1 MIPPDLVNSLRIQQP
16 QTQAPNQQGT
26 PPVSQLTSI
35 LANPKVGEHITATV
49 QQLLPNGVYKATVG
63 NREIT
68 LALPFA
74 ARPGDSLELEV
85 VEHNGKMA
93 LALVSGKKD
102 GDGKGGQQGQSFS
115 TSFSQT
121 GKMISEIF
129 SQTQNQGTQQAGQS
143 QFLQQGGFNP
153 AVNQKMQGLLLNN
166 NQALSGNKI
175 PPDAAEL
182 AKNLQSAV
190 SKSGMFYES
199 HQAQW
204 VQGKLST
211 QQLLQEPQAK
221 FSKLLEHLNL
231 NPNNN
236 NANAAKNNAN
246 ANANNLNQNINNS
259 NNALPHSGIPRDM
272 LPVVQQ
278 QLDSL
283 ANQQF
288 IWQGQAWN
296 GQQMQWE
303 IDEDEHNDGNNAEQK
318 ISRWKTR
325 IKMNMPFL
333 GNLDA
338 ELRLTMARVSAV
350 DNPQITPQHEL
361 TILCTVDNQQSEEL
375 LQKYDELLR
384 LAMENAGLT
393 LVRFH
398 VVQKQY
404 DELLYPPYPG
414 EEE

>member
-1 MIPPDLVNSLRIQQP
+1 MIPPDLVSSLRLQQP
-16 QTQAPNQQGT
+16 QTQAPSQQGT
-26 PPVSQLTSI
+26 PAVSQLSSI
-35 LANPKVGEHITATV
+35 LANPKVGDHILATV
-49 QQLLPNGVYKATVG
+49 QQLMSNGIYKASVG
-63 NREIT
+63 QREIT

-85 VEHNGKMA
+85 VEYNGKMA

-102 GDGKGGQQGQSFS
+102 GEGGKSGQQGQSFS

-129 SQTQNQGTQQAGQS
+129 SQTQQTQQAQQA
-143 QFLQQGGFNP
+143 QFLQKGGFNQ
-153 AVNQKMQGLLLNN
+153 AVNQKLQGLLLNN
-166 NQALSGNKI
+166 NQALSGKI

-221 FSKLLEHLNL
+221 FSKMLDNS
-231 NPNNN
+231 
-236 NANAAKNNAN
+236 NAN
-246 ANANNLNQNINNS
+246 ANANINNNLQNS
-259 NNALPHSGIPRDM
+259 NIPKDM
-272 LPVVQQ
+272 MPVVQQ
-278 QLDSL
+278 QLDAL

-303 IDEDEHNDGNNAEQK
+303 IEEDGKNHKNNDEQK
-318 ISRWKTR
+318 VSRWKTR
-325 IKMNMPFL
+325 LKLSMPVL

-338 ELRLTMARVSAV
+338 ELRLTMAKPSSL
-350 DNPQITPQHEL
+350 DNPQIVPQHEL
-361 TILCTVDNQQSEEL
+361 TILCTVDNQQSEQL
-375 LQKYDELLR
+375 LQKYDEPLR

-393 LVRFH
+393 LARFH
-398 VVQKQY
+398 VVQKQHE
-404 DELLYPPYPG
+404 ELLFPPA
-414 EEE
+414 EAITE

>member
-231 NPNNN
+231 NPN
-236 NANAAKNNAN
+236 KNN
-246 ANANNLNQNINNS
+246 ANANNLN
-259 NNALPHSGIPRDM
+259 GIPKDM

-375 LQKYDELLR
+375 LQKYDEPLR

>member
-231 NPNNN
+231 NLNNN
-236 NANAAKNNAN
+236 N
-246 ANANNLNQNINNS
+246 ANANNLN
-259 NNALPHSGIPRDM
+259 GIPKDM

-375 LQKYDELLR
+375 LQKYDEPLR